1 MVSRIKIGILDV
13 HSGYDESSWYVD
25 TFTYGKIRENICD
38 CYTELDIYS
47 FQDLAT
53 AIYENLK
60 PEEHTVLNI
69 TDLVY
74 TKDYVIQGIYNICQD
89 LSHLRFNKLASQ
101 MTKNINVQGC
111 MLLIKRDITNSK
123 LQFLDF
129 NISDLIDMTKDI
141 FVHNSLLV
149 KSDNSIINYPYIND
163 VLEAKIEEYTFK
175 NIRYYEHKLIDY
187 TLTFF
192 CDISASRDNNNLNTQ
207 ASIIY
212 GKKIYGDVYIT
223 LTTTREDFAQNL
235 NLTEDLFRQIYHI
248 YATNSSNIDF
258 KKYAVKPTAT
268 TQDLDD
274 NCFPAVTYYPNF
286 FYVIHR
292 EYQEI
297 KSKPT
302 TVDPNNFTEI
312 LNDIV

>member
-1 MVSRIKIGILDV
+1 MI
-13 HSGYDESSWYVD
+13 
-25 TFTYGKIRENICD
+25 
-38 CYTELDIYS
+38 
-47 FQDLAT
+47 
-53 AIYENLK
+53 
-60 PEEHTVLNI
+60 
-69 TDLVY
+69 
-74 TKDYVIQGIYNICQD
+74 
-89 LSHLRFNKLASQ
+89 
-101 MTKNINVQGC
+101 
-111 MLLIKRDITNSK
+111 LIKRDITDSK
-123 LQFLDF
+123 LKFMNFD
-129 NISDLIDMTKDI
+129 ISELIDMTKDI

-175 NIRYYEHKLIDY
+175 NIRYYEHKFLDY
-187 TLTFF
+187 ILTFF
-192 CDISASRDNNNLNTQ
+192 CDISAPRTDDNLNRF
-207 ASIIY
+207 ASTVY
-212 GKKIYGDVYIT
+212 SKKIYGDVYIT

-248 YATNSSNIDF
+248 YVTNSSNIDF